1 MNSSGGGA
9 PPGGLCQGGS
19 LMDAPPAGVH
29 PVVCQQSL
37 LELVPLCPPTPRIQ
51 AGCSALFRLLFPNP
65 PPLTPAD
72 DSLGSLDMDQRTHF
86 PQFSY
91 SASIRE

>member
-1 MNSSGGGA
+1 MDASPA
-9 PPGGLCQGGS
+9 GGS
-19 LMDAPPAGVH
+19 YCGLPAVLAGAGPP
-29 PVVCQQSL
+29 L
-37 LELVPLCPPTPRIQ
+37 PPTPGIQ
-51 AGCSALFRLLFPNP
+51 AGCSALCRPILPNP

>member
-1 MNSSGGGA
+1 
-9 PPGGLCQGGS
+9 
-19 LMDAPPAGVH
+19 MDAPAAGAH
-29 PVVCQQSL
+29 PVVCLQPL
-37 LELVPLCPPTPRIQ
+37 LGLVPLCLPNPGIQ
-51 AGCSALFRLLFPNP
+51 VGCSAFCRPILPNA